1 VSLENALRAVHLSR
15 ALDAL
20 RSESADNAALAVLV
34 AHEGGINHAEL
45 ARHLGVDRSRVSQL
59 CARGRT
65 LRAGT
70 QPPAN
75 EESPHA

>member
-1 VSLENALRAVHLSR
+1 MSLEGAVRAVHLSR

-20 RSESADNAALAVLV
+20 RSSSADNAALAVLV
-34 AHEGGINHAEL
+34 AHEGGISHAEL

-59 CARGRT
+59 CARGRA

-70 QPPAN
+70 PTPAN
-75 EESPHA
+75 EE